1 MGETMNRSPFM
12 TGALGHK
19 GGKKRRL
26 INVGGRLMT
35 SGGHASALLRTL
47 TVRTSTKDVHMIT
60 VMRETC
66 HVCKGS
72 HLEDAFVGPW
82 VVCLDCRQLQSRYT
96 QREERPDETAAKL
109 KHVPRYNLNSDV
121 SELE

>member
-1 MGETMNRSPFM
+1 MRKFTVAKRAQSAGGEAR
-12 TGALGHK
+12 
-19 GGKKRRL
+19 KR
-26 INVGGRLMT
+26 
-35 SGGHASALLRTL
+35 ALLVERMLNGL
-47 TVRTSTKDVHMIT
+47 TYRTSTKDITMIT

-72 HLEDAFVGPW
+72 KLEDAFVGPW
-82 VVCLDCRQLQSRYT
+82 VVCLDCRQVQSRYT

-109 KHVPRYNLNSDV
+109 KQRPRYNLNGDL